1 MMMMKKIVEDHNDDG
16 KASKWPFFT
25 ISQIDSKWPKMT
37 FSAKNVHCNVVPI
50 DLN

>member
-25 ISQIDSKWPKMT
+25 ISQIHSKWPKMT

-50 DLN
+50 DQN